1 MHAEELLHVLSKEYP
16 AKVEVLLLNALDVT
30 GTCHFVPVYSS
41 EGLSQSHPDVIGIV
55 SHFRSVV
62 SQRL

>member
-30 GTCHFVPVYSS
+30 GMCHFVPVYSS
-41 EGLSQSHPDVIGIV
+41 EGL
-55 SHFRSVV
+55 FSVP
-62 SQRL
+62 SGCRWHC